1 LRTSVRIALVII
13 MAFAIVYT
21 LAGFLL
27 APYLLK
33 RQIID
38 DLSRHTGGTVT
49 LGQLSVNPFLLNTDL
64 RQLRIATE
72 DHHPIFTLESM
83 RVRLDIA
90 SLWHR
95 GWIIREMV
103 FDTPYLRVDAL
114 PEGMGEGD
122 SFPLISISRLQ
133 VMRGHLHWTD
143 TSSGTADD
151 AMVEL
156 TGLEFSLENLGGKP
170 YKPGQFTLSA
180 EVNRSGWLR
189 SSGSLRL
196 FPGML
201 DTTLELGGVNLA
213 DLDSVFAV
221 GSGSGQHLK
230 ILSALLSGKFRV
242 YYEHGQTTIRGG
254 AQLDRFELVD
264 RSSDAAIFSAANVQA
279 TELAIQSTPFR
290 ASVEGLQLNQPHMR
304 LARDADGTLRTAH
317 WLKPL
322 FAQTNHLQ
330 PSIPRIE
337 IQEGL
342 LDLTD
347 QSLTSTYQIKTD
359 KIEGI
364 ITRQDGGTKLSI
376 AGRVLGESTSV
387 LNVNW
392 LPTGSD
398 GDGRLDIR
406 IEDLDATVLSPYL
419 EAVTSRGIASG
430 QLDMHFDYQKI
441 DQQFELKNEISALA
455 FQLDEMPTS
464 PVTPGLPP
472 QLPLDLAV
480 ALVRDGSDRINFSI
494 PVPAGRVEENM
505 QLGYLLGEGL
515 VNLVKNL
522 TKAPFYTLGKL
533 NGISPP
539 FLERIVFKPG
549 DAALPMAA
557 ESNLAILA
565 AALVQRPGL
574 GLTISGRFDTVVDR
588 QALARKQV
596 GLHVALASSAGPP
609 GREAPG
615 STDFNDSKVISVL
628 DEFAGKRLSTAELEA
643 LRANHPQRGT
653 AFYEAVFEALVRNEA
668 VSRTKLKALAR
679 YRARTIVDQLNAA
692 GVDRQRLQIG
702 TDIETAQAQA
712 RLVYVELEL
721 WGHSKVP
728 E

>member
-1 LRTSVRIALVII
+1 MRTSVRITLVII
-13 MAFAIVYT
+13 MAVAIVYT

-27 APYLLK
+27 TPYLLK

-38 DLSRHTGGTVT
+38 SLSRHTGGTVT

-83 RVRLDIA
+83 HARLDIA
-90 SLWHR
+90 SLWRR
-95 GWIIREMV
+95 GWVIREMV
-103 FDTPYLRVDAL
+103 FDTPDLRVNAL
-114 PEGMGEGD
+114 PEGNMEGD
-122 SFPLISISRLQ
+122 SFPLVSISRLQ
-133 VMRGHLHWTD
+133 VTRGQLHWTH

-151 AMVEL
+151 ATVEL
-156 TGLEFSLENLGGKP
+156 TDLEFSLENLGGKP
-170 YKPGQFTLSA
+170 YKPGEFILSA
-180 EVNRSGWLR
+180 EINRSGWLR
-189 SSGSLRL
+189 SSGSLRP

-201 DTTLELGGVNLA
+201 DTTLELDGVNLA
-213 DLDSVFAV
+213 DLDSAFAV
-221 GSGSGQHLK
+221 SSSSGQRLK
-230 ILSALLSGKFRV
+230 IISALLSGKFKV
-242 YYEHGQTTIRGG
+242 YYEHGQTTIHGG
-254 AQLDRFELVD
+254 ARLDRVELVD
-264 RSSDAAIFSAANVQA
+264 RSSDAAIFSAANVKA
-279 TELAIQSTPFR
+279 TELTIQSNPFR

-304 LARDADGTLRTAH
+304 LARDADGILRTA

-322 FAQTNHLQ
+322 FDRTNHLQ

-342 LDLTD
+342 LDLAD
-347 QSLTSTYQIKTD
+347 ESLTPTYHLKAD
-359 KIEGI
+359 RVEGT
-364 ITRQDGGTKLSI
+364 ITRQDGRTKVSI
-376 AGRVLGESTSV
+376 AGRVGAKDSSV

-419 EAVTSRGIASG
+419 NAVTNRGIASG
-430 QLDMHFDYQKI
+430 QLDMHFDYRKI

-505 QLGYLLGEGL
+505 QLGDLLGEGL

-522 TKAPFYTLGKL
+522 TRAPFYTLGKL

-539 FLERIVFKPG
+539 FLERVVFKPG
-549 DAALPMAA
+549 DAALSMAA

-565 AALVQRPGL
+565 AALVQRPDL
-574 GLTISGRFDTVVDR
+574 GLTINGRFDTNIDR

-596 GLHVALASSAGPP
+596 SLHVALASSAGPP
-609 GREAPG
+609 GRETSG

-628 DEFAGKRLSTAELEA
+628 DEFAGKRLSAAELEA
-643 LRANHPQRGT
+643 LRANHPQRGP
-653 AFYEAVFEALVRNEA
+653 AFYTAVFEALVRNET

-679 YRARTIVDQLNAA
+679 YRARTIIDQLNAA

-702 TDIETAQAQA
+702 KDIETAQAQT
-712 RLVYVELEL
+712 RLVYVKLEIAL
-721 WGHSKVP
+721 LGNLG